1 MLDLRRAFELILD
14 VLDDL
19 GIFYM
24 VGGSVASS
32 AHGIYRSTNDIDIVA
47 RVLPRQVGALVESLS
62 KEFYSDADTIL
73 DAIRLGRSFNLI
85 HYATGQKF
93 DIFPVTGDPYAQVQL
108 ERRQPQDVILAEGQS
123 LRCFVATAEDT
134 VLAKLAWYRAGGE
147 QSERQW
153 NDLRGV
159 CSVQGARLDQP
170 YMRKWAR
177 HLKVEDLLDRLL
189 EEMKLA

>member
-1 MLDLRRAFELILD
+1 MLDIQRAFELILD
-14 VLDDL
+14 AFDRLAIPYV
-19 GIFYM
+19 

-47 RVLPRQVGALVESLS
+47 LVRPQQAGKLVDSLS
-62 KEFYSDADTIL
+62 KEFYLDLDTIL
-73 DAIRLGRSFNLI
+73 EALHLGRSFNLI
-85 HYATGQKF
+85 HFKSGQKF
-93 DIFPVTGDPYAQVQL
+93 DIFPVTGAYDQVQL
-108 ERRQPQDVILAEGQS
+108 ERRQPQEVTLVEGQS

-159 CSVQGARLDQP
+159 CSVQGPRLDQA

-177 HLKVEDLLDRLL
+177 HLRVEDLLDRLL
-189 EEMKLA
+189 EEMKLV